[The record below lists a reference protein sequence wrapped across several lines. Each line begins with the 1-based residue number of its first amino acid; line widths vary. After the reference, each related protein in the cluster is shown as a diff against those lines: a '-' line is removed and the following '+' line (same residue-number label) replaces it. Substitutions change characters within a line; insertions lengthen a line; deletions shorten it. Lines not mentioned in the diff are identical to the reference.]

1 MKGVEN
7 RLLIVNGEFEAFSM
21 FLQILSPI
29 KKAITRREKLTKYD
43 VPRCVKTVILLPLK
57 VEEERMLRVR

>member
-1 MKGVEN
+1 
-7 RLLIVNGEFEAFSM
+7 M

-29 KKAITRREKLTKYD
+29 KKAITLREKLTKYD

-57 VEEERMLRVR
+57 VEGDTCRELGNFHSEKSI